1 MTDLEVQIKEL
12 ATVVEHIIQQRLTE
26 IVFTNDKVQKEQIHD
41 RLWDSLKQVAEEFDC
56 VQKESAK
63 FQDNGKQAPKEFL
76 VQDSCS
82 VKHTPYVENN
92 MVGRDDQRKRMLTEL
107 TRYGGLSGELKV
119 IPIVGMGGIGKTTL
133 AKEVYNDAFI
143 QFHFDVHSWAT
154 VSQQHDMDLM
164 GPDES
169 WNLFESIAFSN
180 EVLPSE
186 FKIIGKQIVDKCHGL
201 PLSIAMVAGLLKS
214 ERKIEN
220 WENVA
225 KNVYFV
231 YCILEFFQKTEIS
244 VKRLVRLWMAE
255 GFLKLENDLEE
266 EAEKCLQELVDR
278 CLVLVSKKSLDE
290 TKIRSC
296 KVHDLIHDLCLR
308 ELTQSQD
315 VFVLNDILPFKQRTG
330 YWLCHYGVL
339 LNPGYHHHLIR
350 GQTTDDDNNLLKRT
364 RSIFSVVSFYLDFPL
379 ESELF

>member
-26 IVFTNDKVQKEQIHD
+26 IVFTNDKVQKEKIHE

-119 IPIVGMGGIGKTTL
+119 VPIVGMGGIGKTTL

-154 VSQQHDMDLM
+154 VSQQHD
-164 GPDES
+164 
-169 WNLFESIAFSN
+169 
-180 EVLPSE
+180 V
-186 FKIIGKQIVDKCHGL
+186 KRQ
-201 PLSIAMVAGLLKS
+201 
-214 ERKIEN
+214 
-220 WENVA
+220 
-225 KNVYFV
+225 
-231 YCILEFFQKTEIS
+231 IS

-290 TKIRSC
+290 TKIRSFNRY
-296 KVHDLIHDLCLR
+296 LIRD
-308 ELTQSQD
+308 ENS
-315 VFVLNDILPFKQRTG
+315 
-330 YWLCHYGVL
+330 L
-339 LNPGYHHHLIR
+339 LNIPSAKAFPATLKKLKLIETGLSWEDLNIIGELHNLEVLKLKYDACR
-350 GQTTDDDNNLLKRT
+350 GDEWHPIEEGFARLKVLQLVWDRLKYWKATSDN
-364 RSIFSVVSFYLDFPL
+364 FPIL
-379 ESELF
+379 E